1 MLIFGAKHKCHKCI
15 RSNQYNFPCTEFMIG
30 FTLTKVT
37 VFDMAFLND
46 SYAQQINNFSLSL
59 KVPSEALKDLQNSTK
74 SILKKPNSSRKKSNS
89 HVNYSFESDDIPN
102 AGDKYTKKKKP
113 KSATVIDKRTGK
125 SKQIVIEDS
134 KAKTEHV
141 INVEIH

>member
-1 MLIFGAKHKCHKCI
+1 MICLI
-15 RSNQYNFPCTEFMIG
+15 
-30 FTLTKVT
+30 LTKVT
-37 VFDMAFLND
+37 VFDMAFLNH
-46 SYAQQINNFSLSL
+46 SCAQQINNFSVSL
-59 KVPSEALKDLQNSTK
+59 KVPSEALKDLQNNTK
-74 SILKKPNSSRKKSNS
+74 SILKKPNSNRKKSNS

-102 AGDKYTKKKKP
+102 AGDKYTRKKKP

>member
-1 MLIFGAKHKCHKCI
+1 
-15 RSNQYNFPCTEFMIG
+15 MIG

-37 VFDMAFLND
+37 VFDMAFLNH

-59 KVPSEALKDLQNSTK
+59 KVPPLPPEALKDLQNNTK

-102 AGDKYTKKKKP
+102 AGDKYTRKKKP